1 MRGKQKLIDA
11 QERRKMPKLVLN
23 AIALAMG
30 VAIVRSVLGRLQ
42 ASIEVFVGLGIF
54 TLGLAGLNSIEI

>member
-1 MRGKQKLIDA
+1 
-11 QERRKMPKLVLN
+11 MPKLVLN